1 MPFEILYGYP
11 DIENIMKDLL
21 ERKNK
26 KKLGKDE
33 LKYLK
38 KIVKCFAFL
47 SQDPTYPSLNSHK
60 IDVLSKKT
68 GVDIW
73 ESYLENHTPSAGR
86 IFWLYGPKKGQITI
100 AAIEPHPEK
109 NAYSKVSSATKSKPA
124 EKAKLLNQTKSKA
137 KLVVRKKTKTDH
149 KYLFNDHSGLKRA

>member
-1 MPFEILYGYP
+1 MPFEIIYGYP

-21 ERKNK
+21 KRKKAND
-26 KKLGKDE
+26 LGKDE

-38 KIVKCFAFL
+38 KIVKCFAL
-47 SQDPTYPSLNSHK
+47 LEKEPTYPSLNSHK
-60 IDVLSKKT
+60 IDVLSKKA

-86 IFWLYGPKKGQITI
+86 VFWLYGPKKGQITI

-109 NAYSKVSSATKSKPA
+109 NAYSRVSLTTKVKPA
-124 EKAKLLNQTKSKA
+124 EKEKSLDKTISKSVA
-137 KLVVRKKTKTDH
+137 PKKTKT
-149 KYLFNDHSGLKRA
+149 KKK

>member
-11 DIENIMKDLL
+11 DIENIMKNLL
-21 ERKNK
+21 ERKNAN
-26 KKLGKDE
+26 KLGKDE

-38 KIVKCFAFL
+38 KIVKCFVFL

-68 GVDIW
+68 GIDIW

-109 NAYSKVSSATKSKPA
+109 NAYSRVRLATKAKPA
-124 EKAKLLNQTKSKA
+124 EKSKLLNKTKSKT
-137 KLVVRKKTKTDH
+137 KTTVHKKTKTGN
-149 KYLFNDHSGLKRA
+149 K